1 MRFLTLSSSKVLD
14 FDLFLNLTFELDF
27 LRLLLVVELRNSR
40 GFDLLQVAL
49 DEILQKQSLY
59 LFLIL
64 RDWVL

>member
-1 MRFLTLSSSKVLD
+1 MLD

>member
-49 DEILQKQSLY
+49 DEIL
-59 LFLIL
+59 
-64 RDWVL
+64 